1 MTSKQAS
8 ILIVANRTDVD
19 RISKQIEE
27 HSDFE
32 VLLTAVNFEHLV
44 KQVKTLAPDI
54 VIIDNKLPGFD
65 WVSAIYKI
73 KKLKNAPCVVVL
85 TKNISDNANLV
96 SAFREGADAYLL
108 TESIREDLIPAL
120 CAVSEDRIF
129 LKRADANV
137 IRNHMLY
144 LELGSARNVV
154 NINNGIANLTV
165 REKEVFPL
173 LAEGKSI
180 KEVAKILCISPK
192 TVETHKYHIMEKLNI
207 DRMADLTKLA
217 IIRDLIPIK
226 WT

>member
-1 MTSKQAS
+1 MASKQTS
-8 ILIVANRTDVD
+8 ILIVANTTDVD

-32 VLLTAVNFEHLV
+32 VLLTAVNVEHLV

-85 TKNISDNANLV
+85 MNISDNANLV

-137 IRNHMLY
+137 IRNHMQY

-154 NINNGIANLTV
+154 GINNAITNLTV

-226 WT
+226 WN

>member
-1 MTSKQAS
+1 LTLKQTS
-8 ILIVANRTDVD
+8 ILIVANTTDVD
-19 RISKQIEE
+19 RISKQIEK

-32 VLLTAVNFEHLV
+32 VLLTAVNVKHLV

-85 TKNISDNANLV
+85 TNISDNANLV

-108 TESIREDLIPAL
+108 TGSILEDLIPAL
-120 CAVSEDRIF
+120 CAASEDRIF

-144 LELGSARNVV
+144 LELGSARNVA
-154 NINNGIANLTV
+154 NINNGTANLTV